1 MQDGISV
8 SLPNHAFMAGVFERA
23 EQVTN
28 RGANDQH
35 PFVDPDAYQA
45 SLATIVKN
53 SQAKLSKEKSCDATS
68 SVDELIKAVSN

>member
-1 MQDGISV
+1 M
-8 SLPNHAFMAGVFERA
+8 
-23 EQVTN
+23 TN
-28 RGANDQH
+28 RGANDPH

-53 SQAKLSKEKSCDATS
+53 AQAKLSKEKSGDATS